1 MSCVPAPPSFDGK
14 TALAT
19 NIAFHA
25 ARSLRTEKSE
35 AGVEQVV
42 DGAVVGFFSLE
53 MSGDQVTNRI
63 VAEQAGVP
71 SQKIRTGEL
80 TGAQMD
86 RYLEVAS
93 RLEALKLFIDDT
105 AALSMTALRARARRL
120 KRTHGLG
127 LIVVDYLQLIEGS
140 GSGKSEN
147 RVQEV
152 SEVSRGLKALAKELN
167 VPVLALSQLSRQV
180 ESRADKHPLLSDL
193 RESGTIEQDADIV
206 MFVYRHEYYCER
218 DDRKDG
224 PEHIASKG
232 KAELLIAK
240 LRHGPTGS
248 IDLTFN
254 GAYTK
259 FGDVPEP
266 PVAQSNRADLQ

>member
-1 MSCVPAPPSFDGK
+1 MPWQSLKDGKHDELACPAYRRRRPSMGK

-35 AGVEQVV
+35 AGVEQSCRWRRR
-42 DGAVVGFFSLE
+42 GLFSLE

-105 AALSMTALRARARRL
+105 AALSMTALRTRARRL

-180 ESRADKHPLLSDL
+180 ESRPDKHPLLSDL
-193 RESGTIEQDADIV
+193 RRVGND
-206 MFVYRHEYYCER
+206 
-218 DDRKDG
+218 
-224 PEHIASKG
+224 
-232 KAELLIAK
+232 
-240 LRHGPTGS
+240 
-248 IDLTFN
+248 
-254 GAYTK
+254 
-259 FGDVPEP
+259 
-266 PVAQSNRADLQ
+266 